1 MLHSRQP
8 AGGFR
13 ADERKFY
20 SSVLK
25 RWLLYVGSVALGLA
39 LVGSLL
45 GAFVLALLYPTLP
58 SLETLTDYQPKI
70 PLRVVSAEG
79 DLIGEFGEERR
90 AIVKIAEVPDVMKK
104 AILAAEDERFYS
116 HGGVDYL
123 SVVRAAWS
131 NVTSGTQQGA
141 GTITMQVARNF
152 FLTREKT
159 LTRKLREVLLAWKIE
174 GSLTKDEI
182 LELYVNQIFL
192 GQRAYGFAAAS
203 QIYFG
208 KPLRDVTVAEAAMLA
223 GLPKAPSSFNPV
235 SNPKRAKTRQQYV
248 LRRMHELGYIDDGAL
263 AEAQNA
269 PLDGPPGRA
278 RSDADPCRIR
288 RGNGAAG
295 GVRCL
300 RRGRVYAVDL
310 PCGRRCVAS
319 TRKRHMPLYVE
330 ECSITTVGTATADR
344 RPTQTYRRTPP
355 KREQVLERV
364 FAETPDGDNLLTA
377 VVLEAAATE
386 VKAMLVAPATP
397 ISDHWR
403 GLALRRAGAHRQGA
417 AEPADPARCGDP
429 GDPRTRRAATASRSS
444 RRPSRR
450 SSSLDPHD
458 GAVSALIGGF
468 DFDRNK
474 FNHVTQ
480 AQRQPGSAFK
490 PFIYSAALEKGFS
503 PATVVNDAPFFVP
516 AERAGGEE
524 WEPKNYDGKFDG
536 PMRIRTA
543 LAKSKNLVTVRVLQA
558 IGPQYAQDYI
568 ARFGFDPKQ
577 HPAYLTMGLG
587 AGSVTPLQMASAYAV
602 FANGGY
608 RVNPYLIAKITDSKG
623 TTLSVAKPS
632 VAGAEAER
640 VDRPAQR
647 LHHDVDAA
655 RRRRVRHRDAGPV
668 ARPQGHRRARPER
681 RTSTSTR
688 GSPATRR
695 RSSASPGSDTTSRR
709 PLGNNETGGVAALPI
724 WISYMQRVLKNVRGA
739 GRRNAGRRRLVA
751 HQRRFGAARRRRR
764 AVGVV
769 LLRVRAAPR
778 GDVAAPAQGAGPAG
792 AGCSEPAVLAP
803 ARKAGRRKSC
813 RMRRALCI
821 GMKSGGRLDGR
832 RRRPRTPTSG
842 VRKRL
847 RPALRCHR

>member
-1 MLHSRQP
+1 M
-8 AGGFR
+8 
-13 ADERKFY
+13 
-20 SSVLK
+20 LK

-39 LVGSLL
+39 LVATLL
-45 GAFVLALLYPTLP
+45 GAFILALLYPTLP
-58 SLETLTDYQPKI
+58 SLETLTDYRPKI

-123 SVVRAAWS
+123 SVMRAAWS

-174 GSLTKDEI
+174 GSLSKDEI

-203 QIYFG
+203 QIYFA
-208 KPLRDVTVAEAAMLA
+208 KPLKEVSVAEAAMLA

-235 SNPKRAKTRQQYV
+235 TNPKRAKTRQQYV
-248 LRRMHELGYIDDGAL
+248 LRRMHELGYINDGAL

-269 PLDGPPGRA
+269 PLVVRQGVREVIPIHAEFAAEMA
-278 RSDADPCRIR
+278 RQVVFDAYGEDAYTRGLTVWTTLRRVDQEAAYAAVR
-288 RGNGAAG
+288 RG
-295 GVRCL
+295 VL
-300 RRGRVYAVDL
+300 DY
-310 PCGRRCVAS
+310 
-319 TRKRHMPLYVE
+319 
-330 ECSITTVGTATADR
+330 DR
-344 RPTQTYRRTPP
+344 RHGYRGPEAYANLPTAPAEA
-355 KREQVLERV
+355 EQVLERV
-364 FAETPDGDNLLTA
+364 FAELPDGDNLLTA
-377 VVLEAAATE
+377 VVLDANANEIA
-386 VKAMLVAPATP
+386 AMLSSGDTISITGEGLRFAAHSLTDKSPPSQRIRRGAVIRVSKDEKNRFGVAQLP
-397 ISDHWR
+397 
-403 GLALRRAGAHRQGA
+403 Q
-417 AEPADPARCGDP
+417 AESAFVA
-429 GDPRTRRAATASRSS
+429 
-444 RRPSRR
+444 
-450 SSSLDPHD
+450 LDPHD

-468 DFDRNK
+468 DFDRSK

-587 AGSVTPLQMASAYAV
+587 AGSVTPLQMASAYSV

-608 RVNPYLIAKITDSKG
+608 RVNPYLISKITDSRG

-632 VAGAEAER
+632 VAGVEAER
-640 VDRPAQR
+640 VIDPRNAFIMTSMLRDVIAYGTATRAQSLGR
-647 LHHDVDAA
+647 KDIAGKTGTTNEHVDAWF
-655 RRRRVRHRDAGPV
+655 AGY
-668 ARPQGHRRARPER
+668 
-681 RTSTSTR
+681 TSSIV
-688 GSPATRR
+688 GIAWIGYDQP
-695 RSSASPGSDTTSRR
+695 R

-724 WISYMQRVLKNVRGA
+724 WISYMQRVLKNVPERPLETPEGVLSLRINA
-739 GRRNAGRRRLVA
+739 DSGLRDDSGSVSEWFFSEYIPRREEPSLAPTQG
-751 HQRRFGAARRRRR
+751 
-764 AVGVV
+764 VGS
-769 LLRVRAAPR
+769 R
-778 GDVAAPAQGAGPAG
+778 PAQ
-792 AGCSEPAVLAP
+792 
-803 ARKAGRRKSC
+803 
-813 RMRRALCI
+813 
-821 GMKSGGRLDGR
+821 D
-832 RRRPRTPTSG
+832 
-842 VRKRL
+842 VRNQL
-847 RPALRCHR
+847 F